1 MFNYV
6 DSIELG
12 DDFVDVITA
21 AVGSCDVPL
30 MLIGDQWVRSST
42 EITARFVYLVMLL
55 LLCCG
60 MRFGSRGGPTSCRLA
75 GGDLMIQ
82 QQAHD
87 AYPVGRLWSDRPA
100 GRCDE
105 ATRCFRA
112 WGLAIM
118 VACRTA
124 SHPVG
129 EANLQGIAG
138 GVEFVAAQST
148 AEIESGLGACWPVG
162 VRSSHLPYENSG
174 LLNRFRL

>member
-60 MRFGSRGGPTSCRLA
+60 MRFGSRGRPTPCRLA
-75 GGDLMIQ
+75 DGDLMIQ
-82 QQAHD
+82 RQAHD
-87 AYPVGRLWSDRPA
+87 AYPGEGAS
-100 GRCDE
+100 
-105 ATRCFRA
+105 
-112 WGLAIM
+112 GL
-118 VACRTA
+118 
-124 SHPVG
+124 
-129 EANLQGIAG
+129 IAQLG
-138 GVEFVAAQST
+138 GVMRRLAEFPH
-148 AEIESGLGACWPVG
+148 LGISNNG
-162 VRSSHLPYENSG
+162 GLPYGIPILCGNKSAG
-174 LLNRFRL
+174 HSRRR